1 MPLEPIYLWNTTTNA
16 LCMELQQAMEIH
28 CNDAQI
34 DQFTAS
40 SLWFIIFIFRFWKP
54 HQKTI
59 AQSNIF
65 NNKVEKEK
73 LPHSKAKTYHNNKT
87 SRTMF
92 RLQNNVTLWNSI
104 LLHLINMQPKLPFI
118 KGAVHPKL
126 IFQWLVYVGMLSKP
140 KM

>member
-16 LCMELQQAMEIH
+16 LCMELLQALEIC

-59 AQSNIF
+59 AQSNSFI
-65 NNKVEKEK
+65 KKEDKGK
-73 LPHSKAKTYHNNKT
+73 LPDSEAKTYHNNKT
-87 SRTMF
+87 RRTIF
-92 RLQNNVTLWNSI
+92 RLQNSFTLWNSI
-104 LLHLINMQPKLPFI
+104 MLYLINMQTILPFI

-126 IFQWLVYVGMLSKP
+126 IFQWLVDAGTLKVI
-140 KM
+140 